1 MVVGE
6 RSVDDGV
13 AIDGGYQHISEAPA
27 YQDPD
32 GETVDVVD
40 DTEVG
45 KETTENVPVP
55 DGGERPE
62 TTGQT
67 TLDDWGWSAC
77 Q

>member
-1 MVVGE
+1 MVAGN
-6 RSVDDGV
+6 RSVGDGV

-27 YQDPD
+27 CTNDPD
-32 GETVDVVD
+32 GETVKVVD

-45 KETTENVPVP
+45 EETTENVPVP

-67 TLDDWGWSAC
+67 TLDDWGWSA
-77 Q
+77 